1 MSSPPA
7 ERPLGAAISKRAQL
21 AVAGQADKG
30 TPTREEPALDRT
42 LIESLRHHL
51 LAGETHYPERP
62 GMPALRERIG
72 ARLPVIGYAP
82 RATDEVLVTTSEGE
96 SLLVTLL
103 GLKMVPGG
111 FLKAQRGGRHQLLL
125 DWLGVHSGPDV
136 RKDTSTS
143 FARYQEAA
151 SLLRPDSIS
160 PEAESTPMIDAIGDL
175 LFSKQSSGNLPPE
188 APNEHPNTIVIGN
201 LAGLPGLDR
210 FSLGF
215 VTADR
220 EILQEITKWKQASS
234 ICSPAPSQRAALW
247 ALGVRP

>member
-1 MSSPPA
+1 MSSPSA

-21 AVAGQADKG
+21 AVARQADRG
-30 TPTREEPALDRT
+30 IPTREESAPDRT

-62 GMPALRERIG
+62 GMSVLRKRIG
-72 ARLPVIGYAP
+72 ERLPAIGYAP

-136 RKDTSTS
+136 RTDTSAS
-143 FARYQEAA
+143 FACYQEAG
-151 SLLRPDSIS
+151 SLLGPGSMS
-160 PEAESTPMIDAIGDL
+160 SEAESTPMIDAIGDL
-175 LFSKQSSGNLPPE
+175 LFSEQYSSNLPPE
-188 APNEHPNTIVIGN
+188 ALNEHPNAIVIGN

-215 VTADR
+215 VTADT
-220 EILQEITKWKQASS
+220 ETLQEITKWKQASS